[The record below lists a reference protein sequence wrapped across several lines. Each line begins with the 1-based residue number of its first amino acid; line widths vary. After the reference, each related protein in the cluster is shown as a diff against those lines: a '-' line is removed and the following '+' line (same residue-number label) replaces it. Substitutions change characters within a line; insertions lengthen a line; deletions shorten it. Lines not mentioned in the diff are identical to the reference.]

1 MRAIVFSARP
11 SDLDRA
17 GRSARALRMAGVSV
31 LDFAEAS
38 WTELLGRIQA
48 DARPVWLLRAG
59 AWPAR
64 PFTPPS
70 ASATGKPLIA
80 IGGLEPSADIVA
92 DATPEAIDWQRRL
105 HQSGGVFRPETMPSP
120 LSVWIDERVVDTMA
134 DAGDL
139 ESSLRLAASAAGARI
154 VHYGGLDVHDDP
166 TLRIAE
172 VVTSAQRG
180 GAERIALDLSVGLK
194 QHGFRSRLVIL
205 GRPTRA
211 PFEVP
216 SDTID
221 ASGLGGPGPDHR
233 ARRAARRLVAEGID
247 LVHGHLLD
255 RDTVAAFRARSLPI
269 ALTLHNTAS
278 SWPAGT
284 RKLQAGDAFLLV
296 GCAQVVEAQ
305 LRESGLGL
313 PIRTVWNGVDFAAF
327 DADPIR
333 LERARSWREA
343 NRLSP
348 ADFVLLALANP
359 RPQKRLHLLPG
370 ILRATRDLFASRG
383 IARAPKL
390 VIAGSASAG
399 NSAARRALRQL
410 EHAIDEAGI
419 RDDVRIIGN
428 VEDTAA
434 CLLGSDVLISTSAHE
449 GLSLAQIEALAC
461 GRPIVVTDVGGAREL
476 AAENESVQLVDVDAR
491 ATSFAEIIA
500 ALVRDSLPRL
510 EGREKALRHFDVGR
524 MVEGYAR
531 LLPRALRA
539 ARGGSDSGGLFL
551 VTNNFSTGG
560 AQTSA
565 RRLLLGLHER
575 GVKVNAAVVQEQ
587 EAFPTPG
594 RAALLAAGVEVFAV
608 PRVGTIDASRAV
620 SLILDA
626 IDRER
631 PRAVVFW
638 NLIPEYKILLA
649 DGLIDMRVFDVS
661 PGEMYF
667 ESLDRYFA
675 NPRPGLPYRTSLD
688 YGRRLDG
695 LVVKYAA
702 ERDLARRTSGAPVHV
717 IPNGVPIVDEPP
729 MFRPAA
735 APLVI
740 GTTARL
746 DPRKHV
752 DRLLRALGRVH
763 ARMPPYV
770 LRIAG
775 GAEPGFPEY
784 EKHLRGLAQDMS
796 VEFVGEVADAT
807 GFLRGLDLF
816 ALVAEPAGCP
826 NASLEAMA
834 RGLAVIATDVGGMS
848 EQVQDGVTGR
858 LVGRDEEEA
867 LGEALLQIAC
877 DPELRLRMGWAGR
890 LRVRD
895 RFSMAA
901 MVDRYAALCL
911 AG

>member
-1 MRAIVFSARP
+1 MRAIVFAARP
-11 SDLDRA
+11 PDLDRA
-17 GRSARALRMAGVSV
+17 GRSVRALRMAGASV
-31 LDFAEAS
+31 LDLSEAS
-38 WTELLGRIQA
+38 WTALLGRIREG
-48 DARPVWLLRAG
+48 ARPVWLVRAG
-59 AWPAR
+59 AWPQG
-64 PFTPPS
+64 PFAPPP

-80 IGGLEPSADIVA
+80 VGGVAAGADIVA
-92 DATPEAIDWQRRL
+92 EAEPGALDWQTRL
-105 HQSGGVFRPETMPSP
+105 RQTGGVFGPDTMPAP
-120 LSVWIDERVVDTMA
+120 LSVWIDERVVAAMSDER
-134 DAGDL
+134 DL
-139 ESSLRLAASAAGARI
+139 ESALRRAAARAGARI
-154 VHYGGLDVHDDP
+154 VYYGGLDVHDDP
-166 TLRIAE
+166 AVRIAE

-194 QHGFRSRLVIL
+194 ERGFRSRLVIL

-211 PFEVP
+211 PFEAP
-216 SDTID
+216 PDTID
-221 ASGLGGPGPDHR
+221 VSGLFGPAPDHR

-269 ALTLHNTAS
+269 ALTVHNTAS

-284 RKLQAGDAFLLV
+284 RKLRTGDASLLI

-305 LRESGLGL
+305 LRDSGLAL

-327 DADPIR
+327 EADPMR
-333 LERARSWREA
+333 VERARSWRESH
-343 NRLSP
+343 RLAP

-383 IARAPKL
+383 IPRAPKL

-399 NSAARRALRQL
+399 NAAAYRSLRRI
-410 EHAIDEAGI
+410 EHAIDENGV
-419 RDDVRIIGN
+419 RSDVLMIGN

-434 CLLGSDVLISTSAHE
+434 CLIGSDVLVSTSAHE
-449 GLSLAQIEALAC
+449 GLSLAQIEALAS
-461 GRPIVVTDVGGAREL
+461 GRPVVATDVGGTREL
-476 AAENESVQLVDVDAR
+476 ADGNEAVRLVDVNAPP
-491 ATSFAEIIA
+491 AGFAEILA
-500 ALVRDSLPRL
+500 RL
-510 EGREKALRHFDVGR
+510 AQEPPPEGREKARRHFDLGR

-539 ARGGSDSGGLFL
+539 ARRGPDRGGLFL
-551 VTNNFSTGG
+551 VANNFSTGG

-565 RRLLLGLHER
+565 RRLLLGLRER
-575 GVKVNAAVVQEQ
+575 GLKVNAAVIQEK

-594 RAALLAAGVEVFAV
+594 RAALLAAGVNVLVV
-608 PRVGTIDASRAV
+608 PRAGTMDASRAV
-620 SLILDA
+620 SLLTDA
-626 IDRER
+626 IDREC

-649 DGLIDMRVFDVS
+649 DSLIGGRVFDVS

-667 ESLDRYFA
+667 DSLDRYFA
-675 NPRPGLPYRTSLD
+675 NPRPGLPYRTALD
-688 YGRRLDG
+688 YGRRLEG
-695 LVVKYAA
+695 VVVKYTA
-702 ERDLARRTSGAPVHV
+702 ERDLAMRTVGAPVHV
-717 IPNGVPIVDEPP
+717 IPNGVPLVDEPP
-729 MFRPAA
+729 LHRPAT

-763 ARMPPYV
+763 AKMPSYV

-775 GAEPGFPEY
+775 GVEPGFPEY
-784 EKHLRGLAQDMS
+784 GVRLRGLAQDMP
-796 VEFVGEVADAT
+796 VEFVGEVEDVA

-834 RGLAVIATDVGGMS
+834 RGLAVIATNAGGMS
-848 EQVQDGVTGR
+848 EQVLDGVTGR
-858 LVGRDEEEA
+858 LVGRDDEEA
-867 LGEALLQIAC
+867 LGEALLQVVR
-877 DPELRLRMGWAGR
+877 DPELRNRMGEAGR
-890 LRVRD
+890 MRARD
-895 RFSMAA
+895 SFSMGA
-901 MVDRYAALCL
+901 MIDRYAALCL
-911 AG
+911 GA